1 MDDLDDFLND
11 FSSGSRFQRQAL
23 SAGAVGGRMIPNPEF
38 ERQIEKRDVEGIE
51 YAETYKKEEE
61 KRLYKVKT

>member
-1 MDDLDDFLND
+1 MHVAIDLC
-11 FSSGSRFQRQAL
+11 
-23 SAGAVGGRMIPNPEF
+23 P
-38 ERQIEKRDVEGIE
+38 DVEGIE

>member
-1 MDDLDDFLND
+1 MHVAIDWC
-11 FSSGSRFQRQAL
+11 
-23 SAGAVGGRMIPNPEF
+23 P
-38 ERQIEKRDVEGIE
+38 DVEGIE